1 MDSLTILL
9 MPNFNQ
15 TRKSMGYGEDEDY
28 DSDAVGFQQGYD
40 MHMMEIEPGE
50 QFSIGKKW
58 QSATLQCD
66 GRLIKVK
73 TKNEWGDDEIE
84 EDDDL
89 ISLAKGF
96 YLFNEDGETIEKIE
110 DKDFDEDD
118 FDEDEEY

>member
-1 MDSLTILL
+1 
-9 MPNFNQ
+9 
-15 TRKSMGYGEDEDY
+15 MGYGEDEDY